1 VNHKVSDDI
10 RNCVLRK
17 YNNTCQRCGRRF
29 NDTSKL
35 HVHHKSYDSEK
46 EKRLEN
52 YVLLCGRCHMDLHG
66 LSPTPMKPKPLF
78 DSRKFIVGEKI
89 KKAKEKGQGD

>member
-1 VNHKVSDDI
+1 VSNNHKVPRDI

-35 HVHHKSYDSEK
+35 HVHHKSYDPEK

-52 YVLLCGRCHMDLHG
+52 YTLLCGRCHMELHDL
-66 LSPTPMKPKPLF
+66 PFTPMKPEPLF
-78 DSRKFIVGEKI
+78 DPKKFNTGEK
-89 KKAKEKGQGD
+89 